1 MHWSLEIAQR
11 LIDNHPDTETFVCA
25 SGISPSG
32 SVHIGNFRELVT
44 THFVVKAL
52 QKLGKKTKF
61 IFSWDDYDRFRK
73 VPQNVDKSYEQY
85 LGMPYSDIPDPH
97 GCCESYARHFQNEF
111 ERAIKEFGIEVE
123 YLYQNQEYK
132 SGRYNKSIIHALN
145 KRREIYDILM
155 EYKSQDAS
163 DEERENFY
171 PISLYCKS
179 CNKDMSKILG
189 YNKATESLEYACKC
203 GHTETMDVNKADNIK
218 LQWKIDWP
226 MRWMTEQVIF
236 EPGGRDHSSASG
248 SFVVSSHIAKDI
260 FNWNP
265 PEYVGYEFIGIKGDN
280 GKMSSSSGKVITPA
294 ELTNLYQPE
303 GILYLFAKYNPA
315 TAFNIG
321 FDEDIIRNYTEFER
335 YYAKRKEG
343 EFEDDTMNF
352 TMELADLGRDMS
364 AFPKYGM
371 LVGLLPIINFDVE
384 ILEQIL
390 EANDEDF
397 DHQGMVEICEKIK
410 YWITNWYPDRA
421 IKIRD
426 EKNSELYDS
435 LDDDVKAAIGRFADV
450 VKNSADVHATELMSQ
465 FYAIY
470 AMEEDMKAKKK
481 KQRELFKALY
491 MLLIDRP
498 QGPRLSLLVKV
509 IGIEKTLELVSF

>member
-1 MHWSLEIAQR
+1 MHWSLDIAQK
-11 LIDNHPDTETFVCA
+11 LIEDYPETETFVCA

-61 IFSWDDYDRFRK
+61 IFSWDDFDRFRK
-73 VPQNVDKSYEQY
+73 VPQNVDESFKQY
-85 LGMPYSDIPDPH
+85 LGMPYSDIPDPY
-97 GCCESYARHFQNEF
+97 GCCESYARHFQSEF
-111 ERAIKEFGIEVE
+111 EAAIKEFGIEVE
-123 YLYQNQEYK
+123 FLYQNKEYK
-132 SGRYNKSIIHALN
+132 SGRYNKHIITALN

-155 EYKSQDAS
+155 EYKSQDATP
-163 DEERENFY
+163 EERENFY
-171 PISLYCKS
+171 PVSLYCKS
-179 CNKDMSKILG
+179 CNKDMTKIHSYDDAAETLD
-189 YNKATESLEYACKC
+189 YTCKC
-203 GHTETMDVNKADNIK
+203 GHSETLDLNKAGNIK

-226 MRWMTEQVIF
+226 MRWMSEKVIF

-260 FNWNP
+260 FDYNP
-265 PEYVGYEFIGIKGDN
+265 PEYVGYEFIGIKGAK

-294 ELTNLYQPE
+294 ELINLYIPE
-303 GILYLFAKYNPA
+303 SILYLFAKYNPA

-343 EFEDDTMNF
+343 EFADDVMNF
-352 TMELADLGRDMS
+352 TMELADLSRDLS
-364 AFPKYGM
+364 KYPKYGM
-371 LVGLLPIINFDVE
+371 LVGLLPIINFNME
-384 ILEQIL
+384 ILEHSL
-390 EANDEDF
+390 EVNGEDV
-397 DHQGMVEICEKIK
+397 DHQGMLEISEKIK

-421 IKIRD
+421 IKIRE

-435 LDDDVKAAIGRFADV
+435 LDDEMKEAIKRFV
-450 VKNSADVHATELMSQ
+450 VVVENSEDLIASDLMSA

-470 AMEEDMKAKKK
+470 AAEEDPKVKKK
-481 KQRELFKALY
+481 KQRELFKVLY

-509 IGIEKTLELVSF
+509 IGIETTLNLVSF